1 MSESEPQG
9 CLAAILRLFG
19 FQFGKPGASSAD
31 VLPYRRNQ
39 FFLTDSEKSF
49 LGVLK
54 SVVPDHLLIALKPRL
69 GDVLYVPRGTEGK
82 RSHTNRINQKHL
94 DFLLC
99 DSRSLNPV
107 LAIELDD
114 QSHQRSDR
122 QSRDEFV
129 DSALKAADIPI
140 LHVRASRAYVPL
152 EVKQQIESLLLAEIP
167 PDTAVFDAADDE
179 TPTCPQCGTV
189 MVRRVAKKSPRK
201 GTAFWG
207 CSNYPNC
214 KGIVPLE

>member
-9 CLAAILRLFG
+9 CLAAIFRVLGLNLK
-19 FQFGKPGASSAD
+19 QPNQSSAD

-49 LGVLK
+49 FGVLK

-69 GDVLYVPRGTEGK
+69 GDVLYVPRGTKGK
-82 RSHTNRINQKHL
+82 RSHANRINQKHL

-99 DSRSLNPV
+99 DARSLNPV

-140 LHVRASRAYVPL
+140 LHVRACRAYVPL
-152 EVKQQIESLLLAEIP
+152 EIKQQIESLLPTDVAP
-167 PDTAVFDAADDE
+167 GTAVLAKANAE
-179 TPTCPQCGTV
+179 PPICPQCGAA
-189 MVRRVAKKSPRK
+189 MVRRVAKKSSRK
-201 GTAFWG
+201 GSAFWG
-207 CSNYPNC
+207 CSDYPNC